1 MSHKPITTA
10 IARKANAGQEKFL
23 SELQSLLSYS
33 EPKDVINTIDSVYL
47 DWLGS
52 NYADDNTYRTDA
64 TNVFR
69 YIINMIKEFDK
80 QPEVAAQIFK
90 NLKSKEN
97 ELSK

>member
-1 MSHKPITTA
+1 MRNQTTSKQTA
-10 IARKANAGQEKFL
+10 IARKATAGQEQFL
-23 SELQSLLSYS
+23 TELQDLLTYS
-33 EPKDVINTIDSVYL
+33 DPKDVINTLDSVYL

-69 YIINMIKEFDK
+69 YIINMIKAFDK

-90 NLKSKEN
+90 NLKTTN
-97 ELSK
+97 DAV